1 MSALQSTRDKINGTE
16 VRVTEWL
23 VRYSI
28 VLLRIGLGVVF
39 FWFGVLKFFPG
50 ASPAQGLALNTMDVL
65 TFGLVP
71 ASAALILLATLECA
85 IGIGLITGKFLRLT
99 LMLLVFQML
108 GAWSPLLLFPG
119 EAFIQFPYA
128 PTLEGQYII
137 KNIVLV
143 GAGLVIGATLRG
155 GRIVERPEILLR
167 TDRTALVKQ
176 VRRSEDYKSYGRSNR
191 EHTRR

>member
-1 MSALQSTRDKINGTE
+1 MQSLRGKIDGAEIRATQ
-16 VRVTEWL
+16 WL
-23 VRYSI
+23 IRYSI
-28 VLLRIGLGVVF
+28 VLLRIGLGIVF
-39 FWFGVLKFFPG
+39 FWFGVLKFIPG
-50 ASPAQGLALNTMDVL
+50 ASPAQDLALNTIDVL
-65 TFGLVP
+65 TFGLIP

-99 LMLLVFQML
+99 LVLLVFQML
-108 GAWSPLLLFPG
+108 GAWSPLFLFPG

-155 GRIVERPEILLR
+155 GRIVSKPEILLNFGR
-167 TDRTALVKQ
+167 ANPPAP
-176 VRRSEDYKSYGRSNR
+176 VRRAENYASYGRPNR
-191 EHTRR
+191 ERNRR

>member
-1 MSALQSTRDKINGTE
+1 MQGLSGKIDHAE
-16 VRVTEWL
+16 VRITGWL
-23 VRYSI
+23 IRYSI
-28 VLLRIGLGVVF
+28 TLLRIGLGVVF
-39 FWFGVLKFFPG
+39 FWFGVLKFIPG
-50 ASPAQGLALNTMDVL
+50 ASPAQELALNTIDVL
-65 TFGLVP
+65 TFGLIP

-99 LMLLVFQML
+99 LVLLVFQML
-108 GAWSPLLLFPG
+108 GAWSPLFLFPG

-155 GRIVERPEILLR
+155 GRIVEKPEILLR
-167 TDRTALVKQ
+167 RDQAAPVTRS
-176 VRRSEDYKSYGRSNR
+176 RRAEDYKSYGRSNR
-191 EHTRR
+191 ERTRR